1 MDKPFWNSGFTLIEI
16 LLVLIIVFVLGSITL
31 KPVDLQFTKVHDF
44 QSAFL
49 HTQFVPFVVHNDR
62 TFYTAFP
69 TDYPIRFKPNGNV
82 NMGQTI
88 QIGQRTLVIL
98 IGTGRIH
105 EKSVYDD

>member
-16 LLVLIIVFVLGSITL
+16 LLVLIIVFVLGSIAIR
-31 KPVDLQFTKVHDF
+31 PIDFQFTKVHDF
-44 QSAFL
+44 QSEFL
-49 HTQFVPFVVHNDR
+49 HTQFIALKTHTDQ
-62 TFYTAFP
+62 TLDTAFA

-88 QIGQRTLVIL
+88 QIGQQTLVIL

-105 EKSVYDD
+105 EKSIYDD

>member
-1 MDKPFWNSGFTLIEI
+1 MDKLHWNSGFTLIET
-16 LLVLIIVFVLGSITL
+16 LFVVIIVSVLGSIAIR
-31 KPVDLQFTKVHDF
+31 PVDLQFTRAYDF
-44 QSAFL
+44 QSEFL
-49 HTQFVPFVVHNDR
+49 HTQFVALMKHTDQNLKTMIV
-62 TFYTAFP
+62 
-69 TDYPIRFKPNGNV
+69 TDYPIRFKPNGNI